1 MFESLSAT
9 LAEMERL
16 YNEQG
21 EAAAEAYA
29 SQASDAV
36 RQWTEDLAN
45 FMAAL
50 TEEDADLIP
59 PEVAREA
66 VRNTRLWLTRLHAAE
81 RDLRGM
87 ADIADTNRDLYV
99 SALSSPSCRRDSRIL
114 RGDGGD
120 VD

>member
-29 SQASDAV
+29 AQASETV
-36 RQWTEDLAN
+36 WQWTDDLVD
-45 FMAAL
+45 FLAAL
-50 TEEDADLIP
+50 TEEDDDLIP

-87 ADIADTNRDLYV
+87 GAIADTNRDLYE
-99 SALSSPSCRRDSRIL
+99 ATLSR
-114 RGDGGD
+114 
-120 VD
+120 V

>member
-9 LAEMERL
+9 LAEMERIFHD
-16 YNEQG
+16 EG

-29 SQASDAV
+29 ARASEAV
-36 RQWTEDLAN
+36 WQWTDDLAN
-45 FMAAL
+45 FMDAL

-66 VRNTRLWLTRLHAAE
+66 VRNTRLWLHRLHVSE

-87 ADIADTNRDLYV
+87 AAIADTNQELYE
-99 SALSSPSCRRDSRIL
+99 STLGRLAQRL
-114 RGDGGD
+114 GGN
-120 VD
+120 